1 MYTYTMNENEGNE
14 MKYCASCGYVLSNED
29 SLSLCLTCGALS
41 AMDDDALATYVPAV
55 CGDDVCY
62 LDYQGMPNFD
72 GDCSHE
78 EDFRSLVPGF

>member
-1 MYTYTMNENEGNE
+1 MN
-14 MKYCASCGYVLSNED
+14 KKFCVACGFNIDSND
-29 SLSLCLTCGALS
+29 YKNVCLMCGAMSNLTDEQLDKYS
-41 AMDDDALATYVPAV
+41 VTV

-78 EDFRSLVPGF
+78 EEFRSLIPAY